1 MGLAHRIIPLL
12 LMHNGHLV
20 KGKQFNSA
28 RIVGNAFQA
37 AEIYQARGVDE
48 MIVIDVA
55 ATLHGREPNIYDIR
69 RLTDKCFMPIT
80 AGGGV
85 RTVDHVREL
94 LANGADKVLIG
105 SAAVEDPSLILKCA
119 RKFGSQA
126 IVVAVDVYKNGPTK
140 YTTSRCGSSRHSY
153 SPIAFAEDMERKGAG
168 ELIVTCINN
177 EGMML
182 GYDISLIKHVAK
194 AVDIPVIA
202 SGGAGEYEHMHRALK
217 AGASAVAAGSLFQF
231 TDATPRGAAEYLA
244 GKGWEVRL

>member
-37 AEIYQARGVDE
+37 AEIYQSRGVDE

-55 ATLHGREPNIYDIR
+55 ATIRGSEPNIYDIR

-80 AGGGV
+80 AGGGIK
-85 RTVDHVREL
+85 TIDHVRDL

-105 SAAVEDPSLILKCA
+105 SAAIDDPSLVLKCA

-126 IVVAVDVYKNGPTK
+126 ITVAVDVRRYGSTSFI
-140 YTTSRCGSSRHSY
+140 TSRCGSSEHTCD
-153 SPIAFAEDMERKGAG
+153 PVEFAKDMERRGAG
-168 ELIVTCINN
+168 ELVVTCINN

-182 GYDISLIKHVAK
+182 GYNIKLIKDIAK

-231 TDATPRGAAEYLA
+231 TDCTPKGAAEYLA
-244 GKGWEVRL
+244 KKGWEVRL

>member
-12 LMHNGHLV
+12 LMNHGHLV

-28 RIVGNAFQA
+28 RIVGNVFQA
-37 AEIYQARGVDE
+37 AEIHQARGVDE
-48 MIVIDVA
+48 MIVIDVG
-55 ATLHGREPNIYDIR
+55 TTFYGHEPDVYAIR
-69 RLTDKCFMPIT
+69 RLTEKCFMPVT

-126 IVVAVDVYKNGPTK
+126 IVVAVDVLAGRFI
-140 YTTSRCGSSRHSY
+140 TSQCGATQHMY
-153 SPIAFAEDMERKGAG
+153 DAVDFAKDMELKGAG
-168 ELIVTCINN
+168 ELIVTRIKR

-182 GYDISLIKHVAK
+182 GYDTALIKEIAK

-202 SGGAGEYEHMHRALK
+202 SGGCGEYEDMHKALE

-231 TDATPRGAAEYLA
+231 TDCTPKGAAEYLA

>member
-12 LMHNGHLV
+12 LMHHGHLV

-28 RIVGNAFQA
+28 RIVGNVFQA

-55 ATLHGREPNIYDIR
+55 ATIHGREPNIYDIR

-105 SAAVEDPSLILKCA
+105 SAAIEDPTLILKCA

-126 IVVAVDVYKNGPTK
+126 IVVAVDVRRYGSTRFI
-140 YTTSRCGSSRHSY
+140 TARCGSAEHTY
-153 SPIAFAEDMERKGAG
+153 DPVAFAEDMARKGAG
-168 ELIVTCINN
+168 ELVVTCINN

-182 GYDISLIKHVAK
+182 GYDISLIKSIAK

-231 TDATPRGAAEYLA
+231 TNSTPHEAAEYLA
-244 GKGWEVRL
+244 KKGWEVRL